1 MDVETATAKPRS
13 PVSASIQIRDHTV
26 IQDKP
31 AEFGGTDE
39 GVMASEL
46 LMAALLSCQLSTFAK
61 VKAKRDAAAEL
72 DSLRCDC
79 HFNDAGDIERLAV
92 TWAFASGQSKEI
104 ETLIKL
110 TDRVCTISRALKV
123 PVESTYTN

>member
-1 MDVETATAKPRS
+1 MDIETATATPRT
-13 PVSASIQIRDHTV
+13 PVSCSISIRDHQL

-46 LMAALLSCQLSTFAK
+46 LMAALLSCQLSTYAK
-61 VKAKRDAAAEL
+61 VKAKRNASAEV
-72 DSLRCDC
+72 DNIRCEC
-79 HFNDAGDIERLAV
+79 HFNDAGDIDRLAV
-92 TWAFASGQSKEI
+92 TWTFKSGDEKEI
-104 ETLIKL
+104 ETLIRL

-123 PVESTYTN
+123 PVESTYTS

>member
-1 MDVETATAKPRS
+1 MDIETATARPRTT
-13 PVSASIQIRDHTV
+13 VSASISIREHTV

-31 AEFGGTDE
+31 PAYGGNDE

-61 VKAKRDAAAEL
+61 IKAKRSAASEVESIHCA
-72 DSLRCDC
+72 C
-79 HFNDAGDIERLAV
+79 HFDEAGDIARMVV
-92 TWAFASGQSKEI
+92 TWRFSSGERKEQ
-104 ETLIKL
+104 ETLVKL

-123 PVESTYTN
+123 PVESIIEA